1 MKRDNLSSLDVFL
14 PQKSCWNKSFL
25 LLTAIPL
32 NARLAVLK
40 SPTEQ
45 LGRTDQVDHFQ
56 DFQEQGH

>member
-1 MKRDNLSSLDVFL
+1 MKGDNLSSLDAFL

-32 NARLAVLK
+32 NARLELLE

-45 LGRTDQVDHFQ
+45 LGRTDQVDHLR